1 MASNFS
7 SLILSTGVGNKN
19 LLRFVTGIRYTAS
32 VAKMI
37 NNITFL
43 YDPNW
48 NYAEYEETSLP
59 ISFFFVKKWQEV
71 DESEIS
77 SKPMMFYNAQ
87 QSKSTQTV
95 NGAVMNIVADNNV
108 IQPRVYKLDVLVPFR
123 PDAYFD
129 QFQFDP
135 DTLANTLAFATTTA
149 TDADADT
156 DGRVVASTLISAVG
170 RTVSVALSVMRA
182 VFTALSVD
190 ISVSSLASLMLAQ
203 NELNKTSLD
212 AMRCNRGIL
221 KMKMWNGWKFKYVM
235 LKSKE
240 LEKSGELEGFYEGT
254 LTVQEV
260 PILNVGLTKKD
271 VSDSPKGSSLLSKFI
286 SASAKGASETLANK
300 TEG

>member
-7 SLILSTGVGNKN
+7 SLILSTKGGGKN

-77 SKPMMFYNAQ
+77 TKPMMFYNAQ
-87 QSKSTQTV
+87 QTKSTQTV

-123 PDAYFD
+123 PDAYFE

-135 DTLANTLAFATTTA
+135 DTLANTLAFVTTTG
-149 TDADADT
+149 AD
-156 DGRVVASTLISAVG
+156 GGESASKVISAVG
-170 RTVSVALSVMRA
+170 RVLSTSIATMRA
-182 VFTALSVD
+182 IFTALSVD
-190 ISVSSLASLMLAQ
+190 LSVASLSSLMLAQ
-203 NELNKTSLD
+203 NELNKISLD
-212 AMRCNRGIL
+212 AMRRNHGIL

-271 VSDSPKGSSLLSKFI
+271 VSDTPKGSSLLSKLI
-286 SASAKGASETLANK
+286 SASAKDASETLTNK